1 MDWSYLL
8 AIAAAPFAAKA
19 IEKWDERDRRRRAEK
34 GLPPEGYMLG
44 FRIGR
49 IARWLAPL
57 SKAAHDFLIRRNL
70 LWRRN
75 ATTGHLQAKSARDER
90 RGDAGQRRGD

>member
-8 AIAAAPFAAKA
+8 AIAVAPLAVKA

-44 FRIGR
+44 FRLGQ
-49 IARWLAPL
+49 ASRWLAALP
-57 SKAAHDFLIRRNL
+57 KATHDLLVRRDLLRGRNAATRNL
-70 LWRRN
+70 Q
-75 ATTGHLQAKSARDER
+75 THSARNKR
-90 RGDAGQRRGD
+90 GGNAGQQRGD